1 MSAPR
6 QPAGD
11 RFVPFFCASEY
22 RSVADN
28 FIGFPDTAERLAAC
42 YRHNMAFEGMALE
55 PKIINHA
62 SPQIRALVK
71 GMSAMRPAA
80 EEAHERLDY
89 PDADISPYETGI
101 LWCKAHGVPAA
112 GPGTEWQHRLNEA
125 DRAGIDRSEVE

>member
-1 MSAPR
+1 MLLC
-6 QPAGD
+6 AG
-11 RFVPFFCASEY
+11 
-22 RSVADN
+22 ADN

-55 PKIINHA
+55 PKIINHS

-80 EEAHERLDY
+80 QEAHERLDY

-112 GPGTEWQHRLNEA
+112 GPGA
-125 DRAGIDRSEVE
+125 

>member
-1 MSAPR
+1 MLLC
-6 QPAGD
+6 AG
-11 RFVPFFCASEY
+11 
-22 RSVADN
+22 ADN

-62 SPQIRALVK
+62 SPQIRALVR
-71 GMSAMRPAA
+71 GMEALRPAA

-112 GPGTEWQHRLNEA
+112 GPPLPAHFLTNLPDADGQRGVRLRGFPVA
-125 DRAGIDRSEVE
+125 AC